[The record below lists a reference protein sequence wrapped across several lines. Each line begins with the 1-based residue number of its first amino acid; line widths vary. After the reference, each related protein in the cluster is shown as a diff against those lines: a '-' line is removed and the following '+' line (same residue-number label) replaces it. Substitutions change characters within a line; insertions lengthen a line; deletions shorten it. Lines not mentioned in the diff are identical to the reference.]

1 MLRRLI
7 SAIALL
13 LLAVPCIAQDA
24 QLPERL
30 LKKIKPPTGT
40 INGTVYCADT
50 NLPARGAEIFLVQIS
65 KGDQGIRS
73 GGTTDLDGRF
83 VVHSVPEGAVYLVA
97 QLPGYL
103 NPVADLTRSG
113 LQSMTDEER
122 KALESSLTSVK
133 VSAGQSAEASLRL
146 ERAAEIDGVVQ
157 YDDGSPAI
165 GLNVVLKSAKEGA
178 DTFASSIL
186 QAVSSTNGLLRR
198 TDDRGHF
205 RILGIAPGQYLVA
218 VSVPTL
224 SSGNPS
230 SSNLLIQAI
239 QRSEMGGLL
248 VYAGN
253 TTRASTAK
261 VIKIESTASSQDVD
275 VTVPL
280 SKLHTVRGHVVLKG
294 TDQSPP
300 AATVELLYADSRE
313 LARMTIAPNGEFEI
327 HYVPEGSYV
336 VAASASPDPFPDF
349 EVEDGNEGVGAIVLG
364 TGGTSF
370 SISSDVG
377 SNGDTAKS
385 DHASEVPL
393 SVTGD
398 VDNVVIAV
406 PDSPKAGPRP
416 EPDSMDVERPAVSA
430 PQ

>member
-1 MLRRLI
+1 M
-7 SAIALL
+7 
-13 LLAVPCIAQDA
+13 
-24 QLPERL
+24 
-30 LKKIKPPTGT
+30 
-40 INGTVYCADT
+40 
-50 NLPARGAEIFLVQIS
+50 
-65 KGDQGIRS
+65 
-73 GGTTDLDGRF
+73 
-83 VVHSVPEGAVYLVA
+83 
-97 QLPGYL
+97 
-103 NPVADLTRSG
+103 
-113 LQSMTDEER
+113 
-122 KALESSLTSVK
+122 
-133 VSAGQSAEASLRL
+133 RL

-300 AATVELLYADSRE
+300 LLLLSCSTRIRE
-313 LARMTIAPNGEFEI
+313 NWRA
-327 HYVPEGSYV
+327 
-336 VAASASPDPFPDF
+336 
-349 EVEDGNEGVGAIVLG
+349 
-364 TGGTSF
+364 
-370 SISSDVG
+370 
-377 SNGDTAKS
+377 
-385 DHASEVPL
+385 
-393 SVTGD
+393 
-398 VDNVVIAV
+398 
-406 PDSPKAGPRP
+406 
-416 EPDSMDVERPAVSA
+416 
-430 PQ
+430 